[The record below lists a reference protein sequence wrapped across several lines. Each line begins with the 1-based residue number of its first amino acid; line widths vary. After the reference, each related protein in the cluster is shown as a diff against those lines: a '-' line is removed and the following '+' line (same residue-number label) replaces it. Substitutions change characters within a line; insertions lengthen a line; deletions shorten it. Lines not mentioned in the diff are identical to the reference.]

1 MKTRFFKS
9 LFLILFIFLTN
20 CNNDKEIFYNNN
32 FLLEID
38 FSSEDKFKKSY
49 TEYLKKIGLT
59 KNINKVKNFIFKY
72 DENLDISKNKYEIFI
87 ENNPQYI
94 LQVIRDIQKKILFN
108 KEQKNALIFI
118 CMQAFSRHINV
129 AAR

>member
-9 LFLILFIFLTN
+9 LFLILFIFLAS
-20 CNNDKEIFYNNN
+20 CNNDKEIVYDNN

-94 LQVIRDIQKKILFN
+94 LQVITDIQKKKIFN
-108 KEQKNALIFI
+108 KEQKNSLIFT

>member
-1 MKTRFFKS
+1 MKTKFFKS

-20 CNNDKEIFYNNN
+20 CNNDREIVYNNN

-49 TEYLKKIGLT
+49 IEYLKKIGLT

-72 DENLDISKNKYEIFI
+72 DKNLDISKNKYEIFI

-94 LQVIRDIQKKILFN
+94 LQVIRDIQKKKLFN
-108 KEQKNALIFI
+108 KEEKNRLIFI